1 MRISD
6 WSSDVCSSDLSQ
18 APNVRPGRSGP
29 GLWLSLDRTDPTA
42 VAEDLLTSHR
52 TGFAAAKS
60 SPALPA
66 TCSQLAT
73 LAVRRSRSN
82 GRNIDGSL
90 RLSPL
95 ASRLRIF
102 GQQERD
108 GCRSG
113 IRSRHGGRGNMSE
126 LATIG
131 YEGAKLDRSEEHTSE
146 LQSLM
151 RTSYAV

>member
-95 ASRLRIF
+95 DSRLRIF

-113 IRSRHGGRGNMSE
+113 IRRRHEGRGHMSE
-126 LATIG
+126 LEKIVSEVATMDAG
-131 YEGAKLDRSEEHTSE
+131 LA
-146 LQSLM
+146 
-151 RTSYAV
+151 